1 MRIKVDLHVCLPD
14 QGISSLPW
22 LLQEHQLCHLAVC
35 FLHFPSFLAC
45 GTPPAGLGLTHVMLV
60 YWECA
65 GTVTVFNVAA
75 TATPY
80 QLAEQFALYGDVKD
94 VREDPQIQGCWLVEY
109 YDIRHATTAFKSLS
123 RSSSMHATLPVV
135 SETTASQAPQQPL
148 RNVQSSHVLH
158 NEYGSSNQLQAD
170 DSWQGPR
177 SWDNKTGAA
186 FQEHLASLMLQRNGE
201 HLHCFC
207 YCNCMTLHAVVCVTP
222 CILISFRSQY

>member
-1 MRIKVDLHVCLPD
+1 
-14 QGISSLPW
+14 
-22 LLQEHQLCHLAVC
+22 
-35 FLHFPSFLAC
+35 
-45 GTPPAGLGLTHVMLV
+45 MLV

-80 QLAEQFALYGDVKD
+80 QLAEQFALYGDVID